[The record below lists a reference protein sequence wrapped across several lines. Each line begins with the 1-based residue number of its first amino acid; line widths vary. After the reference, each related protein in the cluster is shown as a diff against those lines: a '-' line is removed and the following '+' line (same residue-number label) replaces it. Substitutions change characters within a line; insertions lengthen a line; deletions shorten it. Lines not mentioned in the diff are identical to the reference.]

1 MDTLKLLGKW
11 AGEINLNKGYVAS
24 KIQRAPEILVLFSRG
39 RKQIVLDIREDKL
52 HRPHST
58 DPEPSRL

>member
-24 KIQRAPEILVLFSRG
+24 KIQRDSMFLLS
-39 RKQIVLDIREDKL
+39 
-52 HRPHST
+52 
-58 DPEPSRL
+58 